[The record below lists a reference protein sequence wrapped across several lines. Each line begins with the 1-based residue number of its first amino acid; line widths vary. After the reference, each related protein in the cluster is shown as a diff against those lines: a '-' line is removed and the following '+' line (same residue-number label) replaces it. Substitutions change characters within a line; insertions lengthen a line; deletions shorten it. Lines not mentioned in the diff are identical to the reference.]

1 MSDEIHPLNHMWL
14 DFDLAEVTTEEL
26 ERRFE
31 LALAP
36 LLAPAVTCDCP
47 ALTSCG
53 TFCTKKPPI

>member
-1 MSDEIHPLNHMWL
+1 MPEEMHPLNDAWL
-14 DFDLAEVTTEEL
+14 DFDLDAVTTEEL

-36 LLAPAVTCDCP
+36 FLAPAVTCSCP

-53 TFCTKKPPI
+53 TFCVKKPPV